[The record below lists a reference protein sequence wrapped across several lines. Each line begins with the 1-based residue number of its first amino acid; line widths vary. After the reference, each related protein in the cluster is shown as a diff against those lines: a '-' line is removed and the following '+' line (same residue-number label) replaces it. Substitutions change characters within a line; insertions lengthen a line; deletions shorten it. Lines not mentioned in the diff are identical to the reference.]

1 MAVNPKDTM
10 AEAANPATAAN
21 PANTANTANPT
32 VKWNVEHLK
41 SSYVNFANANS
52 TQEEVV
58 LNFGMNNNWDRMA
71 NEVEIELTHRIVM
84 SPFAAKRLADLMGK
98 LVAQYEG
105 RYGAM
110 K

>member
-1 MAVNPKDTM
+1 MTLPKETGAVPP
-10 AEAANPATAAN
+10 PAPHAVQEGS
-21 PANTANTANPT
+21 PR
-32 VKWNVEHLK
+32 VKWNVQQLK

-58 LNFGMNNNWDRMA
+58 LNFGMNNNWDRSA
-71 NEVEIELTHRIVM
+71 SDVEIELTHRIVM
-84 SPFAAKRLADLMGK
+84 SPFAARRLAEMLNK

-105 RYGAM
+105 RYGPI

>member
-1 MAVNPKDTM
+1 M
-10 AEAANPATAAN
+10 
-21 PANTANTANPT
+21 
-32 VKWNVEHLK
+32 K

-71 NEVEIELTHRIVM
+71 SEVEIDLTHRIVM
-84 SPFAAKRLADLMGK
+84 SPFAAKRLAELLGK
-98 LVAQYEG
+98 LVQQYEG
-105 RYGAM
+105 RYGPM

>member
-1 MAVNPKDTM
+1 MTT
-10 AEAANPATAAN
+10 NPAPQDPSSAEGV
-21 PANTANTANPT
+21 PR
-32 VKWNVEHLK
+32 VKWNTSALK

-71 NEVEIELTHRIVM
+71 SEVEIELSHRVVM
-84 SPFAAKRLADLMGK
+84 SPFAAKRLAEMLGK

-105 RYGAM
+105 RYGPM

>member
-1 MAVNPKDTM
+1 MNTPAAPETP
-10 AEAANPATAAN
+10 AEASTPR
-21 PANTANTANPT
+21 
-32 VKWNVEHLK
+32 VKWNVDHLK

-58 LNFGMNNNWDRMA
+58 LNFGMNNNWDRSA

-84 SPFAAKRLADLMGK
+84 SPFAARRLADLMNK
-98 LVAQYEG
+98 LVTQYES
-105 RYGAM
+105 RYGKM

>member
-1 MAVNPKDTM
+1 MTP
-10 AEAANPATAAN
+10 AEATPQPPADR
-21 PANTANTANPT
+21 PADPT
-32 VKWNVEHLK
+32 SPRVNWNVDQLK

-71 NEVEIELTHRIVM
+71 SEVEIALTHRVVM
-84 SPFAAKRLADLMGK
+84 SPFAAKRLSQMLNK
-98 LVAQYEG
+98 LVDEYET
-105 RYGAM
+105 RYGEL

>member
-1 MAVNPKDTM
+1 MTT
-10 AEAANPATAAN
+10 NPAPQDPSSAEGA
-21 PANTANTANPT
+21 PR
-32 VKWNVEHLK
+32 VKWNTSALK

-71 NEVEIELTHRIVM
+71 SEVEIELSHRVVM
-84 SPFAAKRLADLMGK
+84 SPFAAKRLAEMLGK

-105 RYGAM
+105 RYGPM

>member
-1 MAVNPKDTM
+1 MATNPPKDTGT
-10 AEAANPATAAN
+10 EATSPGIASPTAPNPK
-21 PANTANTANPT
+21 
-32 VKWNVEHLK
+32 VKWNVDQLK

-71 NEVEIELTHRIVM
+71 SEVEIDLTHRIVM
-84 SPFAAKRLADLMGK
+84 SPFAAKRLAELLGK
-98 LVAQYEG
+98 LVQQYEG
-105 RYGAM
+105 RYGPM

>member
-1 MAVNPKDTM
+1 MATNPPLDPGTEPAGPSAASPAAPNPK
-10 AEAANPATAAN
+10 
-21 PANTANTANPT
+21 
-32 VKWNVEHLK
+32 VKWNVDQLK

-71 NEVEIELTHRIVM
+71 SEVEIDLSHRIVM
-84 SPFAAKRLADLMGK
+84 SPFAAKRLAELLGK
-98 LVAQYEG
+98 LVQQYEG
-105 RYGAM
+105 RYGPM

>member
-1 MAVNPKDTM
+1 MATNPPKDTGT
-10 AEAANPATAAN
+10 EATSPGITSPAAPNPKL
-21 PANTANTANPT
+21 
-32 VKWNVEHLK
+32 KWNVDQLK

-71 NEVEIELTHRIVM
+71 SEVEIDLTHRIVM
-84 SPFAAKRLADLMGK
+84 SPFAAKRLAELLGK
-98 LVAQYEG
+98 LVQQYEG
-105 RYGAM
+105 RYGPM

>member
-1 MAVNPKDTM
+1 MATAAKEPN
-10 AEAANPATAAN
+10 ANPAAPAAAAAAQN
-21 PANTANTANPT
+21 PK

-58 LNFGMNNNWDRMA
+58 INFGMNNNWDRQA
-71 NEVEIELTHRIVM
+71 SEVEIELTHRIVM
-84 SPFAAKRLADLMGK
+84 SPFAAKRLAELLGK
-98 LVAQYEG
+98 LVSQYEG

>member
-1 MAVNPKDTM
+1 MAMNSNDATEPTKPAAAVNP
-10 AEAANPATAAN
+10 ANSA
-21 PANTANTANPT
+21 ANPT

-98 LVAQYEG
+98 LVTQYEG
-105 RYGAM
+105 RYGVM

>member
-1 MAVNPKDTM
+1 MT
-10 AEAANPATAAN
+10 T
-21 PANTANTANPT
+21 PT
-32 VKWNVEHLK
+32 DPGPVQEGTPRVKWNVQQLK

-71 NEVEIELTHRIVM
+71 SEVEIELTHRIVM
-84 SPFAAKRLADLMGK
+84 SPFAARRLAEMLNK
-98 LVAQYEG
+98 LVAQYES
-105 RYGAM
+105 RYGPM